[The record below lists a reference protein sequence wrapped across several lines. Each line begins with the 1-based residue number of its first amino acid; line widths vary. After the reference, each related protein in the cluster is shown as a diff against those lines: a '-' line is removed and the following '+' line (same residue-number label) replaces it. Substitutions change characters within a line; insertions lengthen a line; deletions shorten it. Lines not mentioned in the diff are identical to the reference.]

1 MANTKRRAFLAG
13 ASAAL
18 GATVA
23 AKTARAQDT
32 AASR

>member
-23 AKTARAQDT
+23 AKPARAQDV